1 MTLVY
6 FIIVIHYKEFC

>member
-1 MTLVY
+1 VY